1 MTLTTL
7 TPRQALGLL
16 AGAAAP
22 GYLFAQGD
30 RPVPIILPVS
40 AGSGVDAITRAASVQ
55 LGKALGTT
63 VVVDNQPGAGGVVG
77 TANLVKSAPD
87 GHTLGMVSNNHVI
100 YPSVIKSLPFDPI
113 ADITP
118 VSVVCATPMVLVVH
132 PSVPANNLREFTA
145 LLKAHPGKYNFAS
158 SGNGTILHLGA
169 ELFKDAT
176 GTFSTHIPYRGT
188 GQMVQDLIGGQVD
201 WGVVALPAIL
211 GAVRAGQVRALCVP
225 SAQRSA
231 AAPEIP
237 TAAEQ
242 GLPQYQVEGWVAAV
256 GPKGLPADVVKRVH
270 AAFTTAYSTPE
281 VREAMAR
288 QGNNLI
294 LGTPE
299 AAAAHFRS
307 ELARYAAVV
316 VKRGGVG
323 AQ

>member
-7 TPRQALGLL
+7 NRRQALGLL

-30 RPVPIILPVS
+30 RPVRIILPVS

-288 QGNNLI
+288 QGNHLI

-316 VKRGGVG
+316 KKAGVV